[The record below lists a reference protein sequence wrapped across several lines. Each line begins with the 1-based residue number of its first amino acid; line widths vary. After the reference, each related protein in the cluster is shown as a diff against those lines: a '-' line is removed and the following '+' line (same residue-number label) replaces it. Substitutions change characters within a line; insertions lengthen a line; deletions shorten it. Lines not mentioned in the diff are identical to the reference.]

1 MLINSEDLAKIQ
13 YHGEAGITR
22 SCLNA
27 IIRLI
32 QFGDQ
37 IEEVKLLTFETRHC
51 FLLSFAYQSN
61 YIAIKSGF
69 SSGYSGTGSLGL
81 AIAIQLLHPYFPWI
95 EEYILSSSIFQ
106 RIDDSCLLTSDIDE
120 INSLKSVFPYR
131 VHKYTHAF
139 GFNDS
144 DSPEQYERL
153 QEEFPRIVPL
163 KFVDF
168 RIADLALKIKDEPDS
183 TLMSAYRRLEGI
195 IRKRTGLESDVIGSK
210 LFNKAFRGENA
221 PLYWENIEPAEREG
235 RAYMFEGIYL
245 AFRNPRAHRELKL
258 SLDEEIREFI
268 LVNELFLLESQAI
281 DKPKKEEK
289 T

>member
-13 YHGEAGITR
+13 YHGEAGMTR

-69 SSGYSGTGSLGL
+69 SSGYSGTGPLGL
-81 AIAIQLLHPYFPWI
+81 ATAIQLLQPYFPWI
-95 EEYILSSSIFQ
+95 EEYNISSSIFH

-120 INSLKSVFPYR
+120 INSLKPVLPYR
-131 VHKYTHAF
+131 VHKYTYAF
-139 GFNDS
+139 GFKDS
-144 DSPEQYERL
+144 DSPEQYQRL
-153 QEEFPRIVPL
+153 QQEFPRIVPL
-163 KFVDF
+163 RFVDF

-195 IRKRTGLESDVIGSK
+195 IRKRTGLESDVIGAK
-210 LFNKAFRGENA
+210 LFTKAFRGENA
-221 PLYWENIEPAEREG
+221 PLYWENIESAEREG
-235 RAYMFEGIYL
+235 RAAMFEGIYM
-245 AFRNPRAHRELKL
+245 AFRNRRAHRELKL
-258 SLDEEIREFI
+258 NLDEEIREFL

-281 DKPKKEEK
+281 DRTQKKEE